1 MLHGRRSTARLLGSA
16 FAVVMT
22 KFVVSIAS
30 LEWFGEECFGEVR
43 TG

>member
-1 MLHGRRSTARLLGSA
+1 VHGRRFPARLLGSA

-30 LEWFGEECFGEVR
+30 LE
-43 TG
+43 